1 MRKLSITFILLYYL
15 TISHAGNI
23 VKVNQYQSLPDA
35 ELIIEI
41 EVENDDPFVAF
52 QADIP
57 IPEGFKYI
65 NNSAA
70 LNPDR
75 VSGHALSAS
84 LLTGNV
90 LRLIGYSTNNVAFTG
105 NSGSLVSFTLKAGKS
120 PGTFP
125 LQINQATLA
134 NSLSENILTG
144 TVNGSITV
152 LAPDIQLSATGLN
165 FSRVALGTKAE
176 SGFNILNTG
185 NQDLIISS
193 LSFDDPQFSTIETTN
208 IIIAGSSGRYIPVRF
223 APVTKGNYAKS
234 LYINSNDPD
243 QPSFKVALEA
253 VAFAVNE
260 LHTGSISGAS
270 STDCTLEFNVNNMEA
285 FTGIQFDINLPH
297 AMSYIPGSA
306 TLFRRDDH
314 IIAVN
319 ALNASTLRILAY
331 SPGNKNFSLNDG
343 KLMELGF
350 HLNGTGGYYQIDIS
364 NVIISD
370 SSGENILSASYGG
383 SLQITSSDISTSNQL
398 AFGDV
403 SMTSEKELSQIIYN
417 YGQEPLIIN
426 QLTFSNEFFSS
437 PQSLPVTI
445 QPYQQLNLP
454 VVFKKT
460 EKGQTSGT
468 MKIFSNDP
476 DESIY
481 SVELTGNAFAP
492 NYLKIITERI
502 IQGETKDIE
511 IAIDNEESFVAFQ
524 FDLKYPEGLTPDIGG
539 IRLSDRKQDHI
550 VTANLLT
557 NNTIRIISYSPEQ
570 QSFTSK
576 SGKVVSIP
584 FTCDVNMLTGSYNIE
599 FMNAF
604 LSNEKSGNI
613 LYSAVN
619 GMIDTGP
626 ATKLLFP
633 SLQSWHIYPNPSTGK
648 IHVQINEEDITN
660 GTLSI
665 FDIVGKIILQ
675 QDISGEK
682 TIQVDLSGR
691 QPGIYFLKINE
702 MTKKIILK

>member
-1 MRKLSITFILLYYL
+1 MKKHHIILLFIIQVTL
-15 TISHAGNI
+15 IQAGNI
-23 VKVNQYQSLPDA
+23 LKINQYQSLPDA
-35 ELIIEI
+35 ELIIQFEAD
-41 EVENDDPFVAF
+41 NDNAFVAF
-52 QADIP
+52 QVDIP

-134 NSLSENILTG
+134 NSLSENILTE

-152 LAPDIQLSATGLN
+152 SAPDIQLSATGLN

-176 SGFNILNTG
+176 SGFNVLNTG

-193 LSFDDPQFSTIETTN
+193 LSFDDPQFSTTETTN
-208 IIIAGSSGRYIPVRF
+208 IIIAGGSSRYILVRF

-253 VAFAVNE
+253 VAFTVNE

-285 FTGIQFDINLPH
+285 FTGIQFDIKLPQ
-297 AMSYIPGSA
+297 AMTYTPNSA
-306 TLFRRDDH
+306 TLFRKDDH

-319 ALNASTLRILAY
+319 ALNTDTLRVLAY
-331 SPGNKNFSLNDG
+331 SSGNKDFTLNDG
-343 KLMELGF
+343 KIMELGF
-350 HLNGTGGYYQIDIS
+350 HLNGTGGYYHIDIN
-364 NVIISD
+364 NVIISN
-370 SSGENILSASYGG
+370 SQGKNILSASYGG

-403 SMTSEKELSQIIYN
+403 SMTSEKELTHAIYN
-417 YGQEPLIIN
+417 YGEEPLIIS
-426 QLTFSNEFFSS
+426 QFTFSNAFFSS
-437 PQSLPVTI
+437 PQTLPVTI

-468 MKIFSNDP
+468 MKIFCNDP

-481 SVELTGNAFAP
+481 PVELTGNAFAP

-502 IQGETKDIE
+502 FQGETKDIE
-511 IAIDNEESFVAFQ
+511 ITIENEESFVAFQ

-539 IRLSDRKQDHI
+539 IRLSDRKQNHI
-550 VTANLLT
+550 VTANLLS
-557 NNTIRIISYSPEQ
+557 NNAIRIISYSPGQ
-570 QSFTSK
+570 QPFTSK

-633 SLQSWHIYPNPSTGK
+633 SLQSWHIYPDPSTGK
-648 IHVQINEEDITN
+648 IHVQIDEEDITN

-682 TIQVDLSGR
+682 NIEVDLSGR

>member
-1 MRKLSITFILLYYL
+1 MKKYIILIVIICRTAILLAENTL
-15 TISHAGNI
+15 KIS
-23 VKVNQYQSLPDA
+23 QYETLPDA
-35 ELIIEI
+35 QITVQLEA
-41 EVENDDPFVAF
+41 ENDNPFVAF

-70 LNPDR
+70 LNPER
-75 VSGHALSAS
+75 ISGHVLSAS
-84 LLTGNV
+84 VLTGNV
-90 LRLIGYSTNNVAFTG
+90 LRLIGYSPNNVAFIG
-105 NSGSLVSFTLKAGKS
+105 NSGSLVSFTLQSGKK

-125 LQINQATLA
+125 LQINQGMLGDSQST
-134 NSLSENILTG
+134 NILTG
-144 TVNGSITV
+144 TANGAVTV
-152 LAPDIQLSATGLN
+152 MAPDIELSATNLN
-165 FSRVALGTKAE
+165 FNRVALGTQAE
-176 SGFNILNTG
+176 AGFNILNTG

-193 LSFDDPQFSTIETTN
+193 LSFDDPQFSTTETSGIT
-208 IIIAGSSGRYIPVRF
+208 IAGGTSQYISVRF
-223 APVTKGNYAKS
+223 TPVTKGNYTKS

-243 QPSFKVALEA
+243 QPSLKVALEA
-253 VAFAVNE
+253 VAYAVNE
-260 LHTGSISGAS
+260 LHAGNISGAS
-270 STDCTLEFNVNNMEA
+270 STDCTLEFSVNNMEA
-285 FTGIQFDINLPH
+285 FTGIQFDINLPQ

-343 KLMELGF
+343 KLMELRF
-350 HLNGTGGYYQIDIS
+350 HLNGTGGDYQIDIS

-370 SSGENILSASYGG
+370 NHGENILSASYGG
-383 SLQITSSDISTSNQL
+383 SLQITSSDIYTSNQL

-403 SMTSEKELSQIIYN
+403 SMTSEKELSLIIYN

-437 PQSLPVTI
+437 TQALPDTI
-445 QPYQQLNLP
+445 QPYQQLDLP
-454 VVFKKT
+454 VILKKT
-460 EKGQTSGT
+460 DKGQTVVT
-468 MKIFSNDP
+468 LKIFSNDP

-481 SVELTGNAFAP
+481 PVELTGNAFAP

-502 IQGETKDIE
+502 FQGETKDIE
-511 IAIDNEESFVAFQ
+511 IAIENEESFVAFQ

-557 NNTIRIISYSPEQ
+557 NNTIRIISYSPGQ
-570 QSFTSK
+570 QPFTSK

-599 FMNAF
+599 FMNAL

-613 LYSAVN
+613 LYAAVN
-619 GMIDTGP
+619 GIIDAGP
-626 ATKLLFP
+626 VTKLLSP

-648 IHVQINEEDITN
+648 IHMQINEEDITN
-660 GTLSI
+660 GMLSI

-682 TIQVDLSGR
+682 NIEVDLSGR

-702 MTKKIILK
+702 MTRKIILK